1 MPDKAPV
8 PRSRIVHVPDKP
20 LSRKLWSEERMEKA
34 VEAVN
39 CDGVSV
45 RRAAADYNIPKSTLY
60 DRLSGKVL
68 PGSVCEAPKYLTDSD
83 TVY

>member
-1 MPDKAPV
+1 
-8 PRSRIVHVPDKP
+8 
-20 LSRKLWSEERMEKA
+20 MEKA

-45 RRAAADYNIPKSTLY
+45 RCVAADYNTLSTLY

-68 PGSVCEAPKYLTDSD
+68 PGSVCGAPKYLTDSELKKN
-83 TVY
+83 